1 MSSGEDVKH
10 MKRIILASS
19 SPRRK
24 DLLIQIGLRFDVE
37 PSNCPEGHSHSDEPH
52 EITRSLSLQ
61 KARQVARKHK
71 DALVIGADTV
81 VEVHGRILGKPA
93 AEDEA
98 IQMLKKLS
106 GRAHRVIT
114 GFTVL
119 DTESARA
126 VTDSVETKVY
136 MKHLDED
143 EIAAYV
149 RSGEPLG
156 KAGGY
161 AIQGLGSIIIERI
174 EGDYHNVVGLPV
186 GALAKTLEGF
196 GIRVL

>member
-1 MSSGEDVKH
+1 

-24 DLLIQIGLRFDVE
+24 ELLSQIGLRFDVE
-37 PSNCPEGHSHSDEPH
+37 PSDCPEDPPYVAEPH
-52 EITRSLSLQ
+52 EIAKSLSIQ
-61 KARQVARKHK
+61 KAREVARRNRN
-71 DALVIGADTV
+71 AVVIGADTV
-81 VEVHGRILGKPA
+81 VEVQGQILGKPN
-93 AEDEA
+93 AEAEA
-98 IQMLKKLS
+98 LDMLRALS

-114 GFTVL
+114 GFTVI
-119 DTESARA
+119 DADSARE
-126 VTDSVETKVY
+126 VTCSVETKVY
-136 MKHLDED
+136 MKLLTED
-143 EIAAYV
+143 DIAAYV

-161 AIQGLGSIIIERI
+161 AIQGLGSVIIERI

-186 GALAKTLEGF
+186 SALSETLKGF